1 MQQQHTMQACIYSMY
16 VETKAKGTPAESS
29 VASFGKEKD
38 GPTDTQG
45 RHGEAKHRPS
55 LAAAAAAS

>member
-1 MQQQHTMQACIYSMY
+1 MY
-16 VETKAKGTPAESS
+16 VETKAKGTPADSS